1 MRIIKPKAVIMEH
14 NVTPIEFIEKVGR
27 TCYKSED
34 KITEGSAVTFV
45 RNLIKREHWAML
57 EHETVYLLLS
67 DAFMKE
73 FLHEMDKERAREDM
87 YTEPLA
93 FFKISREQGA
103 NILSGSF
110 RAFHDLF
117 VNCKGLTVE
126 FIHKTLHNAFPVVY
140 DAGKMSKI
148 DVYDVLDCEV
158 LSRSTFIGM
167 YRNRPHI
174 LFKHLTHTVMF
185 TCDRGVSHEFVRHRP
200 CSFAQESTRYC
211 NYHLDKF
218 GSEVAVIEPF
228 FWNKD
233 DERQK
238 VSGCEYPTNKYDIW
252 KTCGAN
258 LEKAYNMLIEMG
270 ATPQEARAVLHNS
283 LKTELIMTATEYE
296 WQHIVNLRYIGTTG
310 APHPQM
316 KESMGLIVED
326 LARES
331 EGRIKYEV

>member
-1 MRIIKPKAVIMEH
+1 MRIIKPKSVIMAH
-14 NVTPIEFIEKVGR
+14 DVTPYEFIEKVGR

-117 VNCKGLTVE
+117 VNCKGMTVE

-218 GSEVAVIEPF
+218 GGEITVIKPF
-228 FWNKD
+228 FWDKFED
-233 DERQK
+233 TPATVIYDESCFSEWRL
-238 VSGCEYPTNKYDIW
+238 SCER
-252 KTCGAN
+252 A
-258 LEKAYNMLIEMG
+258 ERAYFKLIKKG
-270 ATPQEARAVLHNS
+270 ATPQEARAVLPNS

>member
-1 MRIIKPKAVIMEH
+1 MRIIKPQSVIMKH
-14 NVTPIEFIEKVGR
+14 DVTPIEFIEKVGR

-34 KITEGSAVTFV
+34 KIAEGSAEVFV
-45 RNLIKREHWAML
+45 RNLIRREHWAML

-67 DAFMKE
+67 DSFMKE
-73 FLHEMDKERAREDM
+73 FLHEMDRERVRKGV

-93 FFKISREQGA
+93 YFKISREEGA

-117 VNCKGLTVE
+117 VNHTGMTVE
-126 FIHKTLHNAFPVVY
+126 YIHKTLHNAFPVVF

-148 DVYDVLDCEV
+148 DVYGVLDCEV

-167 YRNRPHI
+167 FKNRPYI

-211 NYHLDKF
+211 NYNLGKF
-218 GSEVAVIEPF
+218 GSEVAVIDPF
-228 FWNKD
+228 FWDKD
-233 DERQK
+233 
-238 VSGCEYPTNKYDIW
+238 SPEYKIWLMDNDHSEEAYTN
-252 KTCGAN
+252 
-258 LEKAYNMLIEMG
+258 LIKMG
-270 ATPQEARAVLHNS
+270 AKPQEARTVLTNS
-283 LKTELIMTATEYE
+283 LKTELIMTATEFE

-316 KESMGLIVED
+316 VESMSLIVED
-326 LARES
+326 LAKES
-331 EGRIKYEV
+331 EGRIKHERV